1 MKRRASFRRAVQR
14 FSFTE
19 FAFMF
24 LLSALFSISVVLSNH
39 ICITGGTYAGTV
51 KENYIAPY
59 SVADFGTFV
68 VVFVVSFIIVMLAYG
83 ACRHQLSKPAKE
95 QASIH
100 PLTPKPILLY
110 AGCIALL
117 HIPYLLAYWPGF
129 IFGDSISS
137 INQALGNTGYSN
149 HHPVAYTMIIQGC
162 ISFAH
167 SLGLSTTSGCALY
180 SLFQTII
187 MALSYSI
194 LIQWIVQR
202 LGARKVWAIA
212 LIAVFGITPYI
223 ATYSI
228 AMWKDPLFSAAIVVI
243 TVLLFDLI
251 ATKGTIAKTSKAWI
265 PLFAFESIV
274 IVFLRSNGIAIEAL
288 LLVGLLAY
296 AILSRKRSDC
306 RMLAAVSAIPAIAIA
321 ASLLIT
327 GPIYNALGISPNEK
341 VEGLGVP
348 LNQMARVVAYDGDM
362 TESDKEYM
370 SSLLPLEQYEEV
382 YAPTCT
388 DPLKWNA
395 QFNPEPLTDGFWPH
409 WLSMLVK
416 NPLVYFEA
424 WEMQTFGY
432 WTVNHPSVVF
442 HQGNING
449 GVPRTAEDPREA
461 PSLGIQPK
469 NLFGND
475 LVYSIL
481 PYDNYSIPI
490 GWLTWLLLFVS
501 MVFAL
506 TKKAK
511 WILPLIPSLA
521 LILSLLIASPIWYW
535 ERYAA
540 ALQFLLPFYIAMLF
554 VIPKTTV
561 PAEQTAKI

>member
-83 ACRHQLSKPAKE
+83 ACLHQLSKPAKE

>member
-1 MKRRASFRRAVQR
+1 
-14 FSFTE
+14 
-19 FAFMF
+19 
-24 LLSALFSISVVLSNH
+24 
-39 ICITGGTYAGTV
+39 
-51 KENYIAPY
+51 
-59 SVADFGTFV
+59 
-68 VVFVVSFIIVMLAYG
+68 
-83 ACRHQLSKPAKE
+83 
-95 QASIH
+95 
-100 PLTPKPILLY
+100 
-110 AGCIALL
+110 
-117 HIPYLLAYWPGF
+117 
-129 IFGDSISS
+129 
-137 INQALGNTGYSN
+137 
-149 HHPVAYTMIIQGC
+149 
-162 ISFAH
+162 
-167 SLGLSTTSGCALY
+167 
-180 SLFQTII
+180 

-194 LIQWIVQR
+194 LIQWIMQR
-202 LGARKVWAIA
+202 SGIRKVWAIA
-212 LIAVFGITPYI
+212 PVVAFGITPYI

-228 AMWKDPLFSAAIVVI
+228 AMWKDPLFSAAIVVV
-243 TVLLFDLI
+243 TVLLFDLV
-251 ATKGTIAKTSKAWI
+251 ATKGTIAATSKSWI
-265 PLFAFESIV
+265 PLFALESIV

-288 LLVGLLAY
+288 LLASLLAY
-296 AILSRKRSDC
+296 AILNRKRSNC
-306 RMLAAVSAIPAIAIA
+306 RILAAVSAIPAIAIA

-506 TKKAK
+506 AEKAK

>member
-1 MKRRASFRRAVQR
+1 
-14 FSFTE
+14 
-19 FAFMF
+19 
-24 LLSALFSISVVLSNH
+24 
-39 ICITGGTYAGTV
+39 
-51 KENYIAPY
+51 
-59 SVADFGTFV
+59 
-68 VVFVVSFIIVMLAYG
+68 
-83 ACRHQLSKPAKE
+83 
-95 QASIH
+95 
-100 PLTPKPILLY
+100 
-110 AGCIALL
+110 
-117 HIPYLLAYWPGF
+117 
-129 IFGDSISS
+129 
-137 INQALGNTGYSN
+137 
-149 HHPVAYTMIIQGC
+149 
-162 ISFAH
+162 
-167 SLGLSTTSGCALY
+167 
-180 SLFQTII
+180 
-187 MALSYSI
+187 
-194 LIQWIVQR
+194 
-202 LGARKVWAIA
+202 
-212 LIAVFGITPYI
+212 
-223 ATYSI
+223 
-228 AMWKDPLFSAAIVVI
+228 
-243 TVLLFDLI
+243 
-251 ATKGTIAKTSKAWI
+251 
-265 PLFAFESIV
+265 
-274 IVFLRSNGIAIEAL
+274 
-288 LLVGLLAY
+288 
-296 AILSRKRSDC
+296 
-306 RMLAAVSAIPAIAIA
+306 MLAAVSSIPAIAIT

-370 SSLLPLEQYEEV
+370 SSLLPLKQYEEV

-395 QFNPEPLTDGFWPH
+395 QFNPKPLTDGFWPH

-424 WEMQTFGY
+424 WQMQTFGY

-461 PSLGIQPK
+461 PSLGIQPE

-501 MVFAL
+501 MVLAL
-506 TKKAK
+506 AKKAK

>member
-1 MKRRASFRRAVQR
+1 
-14 FSFTE
+14 
-19 FAFMF
+19 MF

>member
-1 MKRRASFRRAVQR
+1 
-14 FSFTE
+14 
-19 FAFMF
+19 MF
-24 LLSALFSISVVLSNH
+24 LLSVLFSISVVLSNH
-39 ICITGGTYAGTV
+39 ICITGGTYAGTI

-59 SVADFGTFV
+59 SVADFGTFAV
-68 VVFVVSFIIVMLAYG
+68 LVVVSFIIAMLAYG
-83 ACRHQLSKPAKE
+83 LCRHQLSRPAKE

-100 PLTPKPILLY
+100 PLMTKPILLY
-110 AGCIALL
+110 TGCIALL

-149 HHPVAYTMIIQGC
+149 HHPVAYTLLIQGC
-162 ISFAH
+162 ISLAH

-180 SLFQTII
+180 SLFQTVI

-202 LGARKVWAIA
+202 LGARKVWAVA
-212 LIAVFGITPYI
+212 LIALFGITPYI

-243 TVLLFDLI
+243 TVLLFDLV
-251 ATKGTIAKTSKAWI
+251 ATKGAIATTSKAWI

-274 IVFLRSNGIAIEAL
+274 IAFLRSNGIAIEAL

-296 AILSRKRSDC
+296 AILDRKRSDS
-306 RMLAAVSAIPAIAIA
+306 RMLAVVSAIPAIAIA

-327 GPIYNALGISPNEK
+327 GPIYNSLGISPNEK

-348 LNQMARVVAYDGDM
+348 LNQMARVVAYDGDT

-370 SSLLPLEQYEEV
+370 SSLLPLEQYQEV

-388 DPLKWNA
+388 DPLKWNT
-395 QFNPEPLTDGFWPH
+395 QFNPEPLTDDFWPH

-475 LVYSIL
+475 LVYGIL

-490 GWLTWLLLFVS
+490 GWLTWLLLFIS
-501 MVFAL
+501 MAFAL
-506 TKKAK
+506 VKKTK

-540 ALQFLLPFYIAMLF
+540 ALQFLLPFYITMLF
-554 VIPKTTV
+554 VIPKINGST
-561 PAEQTAKI
+561 EQTAQK

>member
-1 MKRRASFRRAVQR
+1 
-14 FSFTE
+14 
-19 FAFMF
+19 
-24 LLSALFSISVVLSNH
+24 
-39 ICITGGTYAGTV
+39 
-51 KENYIAPY
+51 
-59 SVADFGTFV
+59 
-68 VVFVVSFIIVMLAYG
+68 MLAYG

-110 AGCIALL
+110 AGCIAFL

-129 IFGDSISS
+129 IFGDSINS

-149 HHPVAYTMIIQGC
+149 HHPVAYTMLIQGC
-162 ISFAH
+162 ISLAH

-243 TVLLFDLI
+243 TMLLFDLV
-251 ATKGTIAKTSKAWI
+251 ATKGAIAKTSKAWI

-274 IVFLRSNGIAIEAL
+274 IVFLRSNGIAIEAI
-288 LLVGLLAY
+288 LLVGLLAC
-296 AILSRKRSDC
+296 AILNRKRSDC
-306 RMLAAVSAIPAIAIA
+306 KMLTVVSAIPAIAIA

-341 VEGLGVP
+341 VEGLGIP

-362 TESDKEYM
+362 SESDKEYM
-370 SSLLPLEQYEEV
+370 SSLLPLEQYQEV

-442 HQGNING
+442 HQGNISG
-449 GVPRTAEDPREA
+449 GVPRTAEDPRGT
-461 PSLGIQPK
+461 PSLGIRPK

-475 LVYSIL
+475 LAYSIL

-490 GWLTWLLLFVS
+490 GWLTWLLLFIS
-501 MVFAL
+501 MAFAL
-506 TKKAK
+506 AKKTK

-540 ALQFLLPFYIAMLF
+540 ALQFLLPFYIAMFF
-554 VIPKTTV
+554 VIPKISAAT
-561 PAEQTAKI
+561 EQAS

>member
-1 MKRRASFRRAVQR
+1 MKRRLSFRQAVER

-19 FAFMF
+19 FAFM
-24 LLSALFSISVVLSNH
+24 LLLPMLFSVSVVLSNH
-39 ICITGGTYAGTV
+39 ICITGGTYAGTI

-59 SVADFGTFV
+59 SMADLATLV
-68 VVFVVSFIIVMLAYG
+68 VVFAVSFIIVTLAYG
-83 ACRHQLSKPAKE
+83 LCRHLLSKPAKE
-95 QASIH
+95 HASIR
-100 PLTPKPILLY
+100 PLTTKPILLY

-149 HHPVAYTMIIQGC
+149 HHPVAYTILIQGC
-162 ISFAH
+162 ISIAH
-167 SLGLSTTSGCALY
+167 SLGFSTTSGCALY
-180 SLFQTII
+180 SFFQTVT

-194 LIQWIVQR
+194 LIQWIIQR
-202 LGARKVWAIA
+202 SGIRKVWAIP
-212 LIAVFGITPYI
+212 LIAAFGITPYI

-243 TVLLFDLI
+243 TILLFDLV
-251 ATKGTIAKTSKAWI
+251 ATKGTIAATSKAWI

-296 AILSRKRSDC
+296 AILNRKKSDC
-306 RMLAAVSAIPAIAIA
+306 RILAVVSAIPAIAIA

-362 TESDKEYM
+362 SESDKEYM
-370 SSLLPLEQYEEV
+370 SSLLPLEQYQEV

-395 QFNPEPLTDGFWPH
+395 QFNPEPLTDGFWTH
-409 WLSMLVK
+409 WLSMLAK

-424 WEMQTFGY
+424 WEMQTFGF

-442 HQGNING
+442 HQSNISG
-449 GVPRTAEDPREA
+449 GVPRTAEDPRGA

-469 NLFGND
+469 NLFGNE

-490 GWLTWLLLFVS
+490 GWLTWLLLFIS
-501 MVFAL
+501 MAFAL
-506 TKKAK
+506 AKKAK

-540 ALQFLLPFYIAMLF
+540 ALQFLLPFYIAMFF
-554 VIPKTTV
+554 VIPKITV
-561 PAEQTAKI
+561 ATEQAAKK

>member
-1 MKRRASFRRAVQR
+1 
-14 FSFTE
+14 
-19 FAFMF
+19 MF

-83 ACRHQLSKPAKE
+83 ACLHQLSKPAKE